1 MRFVLRTDVTKSSGA
16 GHLMRCIAIFEQ
28 IKQRGYP
35 SVFVGSFSDIAWTKQ
50 KVIDFGFGQI
60 VDNPT
65 DFVGNPDSDVLI
77 LDSYLIPIDDPFLS
91 KHLWKK
97 IIAISDEQTPD
108 YKVDLIVHPTLKQV
122 IKSDYSQ
129 EVLFGP
135 AYFPIRNEI
144 RKIESLDSK
153 FDKVE
158 VLILGGGTDYENFS
172 EVIAKNLMNIETR
185 FAAKFISD
193 NQSIE
198 QMDARFEVFGLGTPI
213 ESLISQCTLAL
224 TTAST
229 SAVEFI
235 AREVPTGIVRAVD
248 NQSEY
253 FDYLSSQNL
262 AMPIGER
269 RDSLWLIDNRAI
281 SDLIGNLS
289 SQNTLRLNMAGL
301 IDLKGSERIL
311 DKILH
316 L

>member
-1 MRFVLRTDVTKSSGA
+1 
-16 GHLMRCIAIFEQ
+16 MRCIALFEQ
-28 IKQRGYP
+28 IKKRGYP
-35 SVFVGSFSDIAWTKQ
+35 SVFVGSFSDMAWTKQ
-50 KVIDFGFGQI
+50 RVIDFGFSQI
-60 VDNPT
+60 VDNPR
-65 DFVGNPDSDVLI
+65 DFVGQPKSDVLI

-91 KHLWKK
+91 KHLWNKT
-97 IIAISDEQTPD
+97 IALVDEQTPP

-122 IKSDYSQ
+122 LKSNYPQ

-144 RKIESLDSK
+144 KKIEYLGSK
-153 FDKVE
+153 SGIVDVI
-158 VLILGGGTDYENFS
+158 VVGGGTDYENFS
-172 EVIAKNLMNIETR
+172 EVIAKNLMDIETK
-185 FAAKFISD
+185 FTAKFISD

-198 QMDARFEVFGLGTPI
+198 QMDSRFEVFRLGTHI

-248 NQSEY
+248 NQGEY

-269 RDSLWLIDNRAI
+269 RDGSWIIDQRTI
-281 SDLIGNLS
+281 LDLIGNLN
-289 SQNTLRLNMAGL
+289 SQNRLRLNMAGL
-301 IDLKGSERIL
+301 IDLKGSERIM
-311 DKILH
+311 DRILQ